1 MVARASFFNPLIFN
15 LVSFNRD
22 ECLCKWQHFLLAH
35 FQLHDMNKRNRKYA
49 FHEDD
54 KFDLKNDDFVQT

>member
-1 MVARASFFNPLIFN
+1 MAT
-15 LVSFNRD
+15 
-22 ECLCKWQHFLLAH
+22 FLFAH

-54 KFDLKNDDFVQT
+54 KFDLKNDDFEQTEELQEK

>member
-1 MVARASFFNPLIFN
+1 MSLQMAT
-15 LVSFNRD
+15 
-22 ECLCKWQHFLLAH
+22 FLLAH

-54 KFDLKNDDFVQT
+54 KFDLKNDDFEQTEELQEK